1 MKGNISAM
9 SHFRLSNLAAKD
21 NTQPLAVVLLIAL
34 CLMAGLW
41 LDQKVSELPKAS
53 EIKQMGDE
61 LDRKLQSL
69 TPTPQEIDRW
79 DSQLSDTISF
89 AEVKRLLDQKPS
101 PTEYAIFNKMD
112 SQWVY
117 WSDHR
122 WPINDFLTKCAKEN
136 PWQLVKERETDI
148 FLYCLELEH
157 VYFYRWIPT
166 SAVGYQHVGLLD
178 EAGAKQYEVYS
189 QKMNRSL
196 LLPIYTG
203 DRSILQ
209 VMSWSSF
216 ILFLLAS
223 IGFIYWWTTKKKYSN
238 FARAG
243 CILFFIL
250 LVKFALFWYN
260 PELPVGI
267 KAIFIDHPS
276 DLHFSHQW
284 EWVSNIAL
292 LSFLIAICPHP
303 LQCGPRWTKKH
314 FGSQGLTFFYFLSI
328 LVTFFF
334 AAAVIRHT
342 ILYMIPAPDPSSI
355 LYWQWQNIFW
365 YGCIVLFVSTLFI
378 ATYRMHRRI
387 VQTGLSLDKKLLL
400 LLAAGS
406 IFLPLVLYFPIS
418 VHPFAFFIVAFI
430 IIILLDLF
438 TENVSGG
445 LTWPFIWLTVLAG
458 CTSLLIFSFSRDRFT
473 YEKERYL
480 QEWVETGQPPE
491 NQSNH
496 FSIARYEQG
505 ERSFSKGQFLPRTY
519 PLDVTPNEGQMLN
532 ISIGERSYLVAQ
544 IEEVQYLIME
554 NQKGITQPISLYAFL
569 FVLWV
574 LFTLLLLI
582 LNNTF
587 ELLPAEWHFYWS
599 AIPSLRKRIQY
610 YILAV
615 TVGSFLMIAWVTYF
629 YFQQQGQKQVEQVAV
644 AVTSAAI
651 DDLVDQLESQP
662 ALEIDSAFQQNQVQ
676 HRTSG
681 NLYNPR
687 GRKIFGEGEPLL
699 PFESLSM
706 PNFRDKRF
714 AMRKGKIYHPVLV
727 DGKLKA
733 IAQYNIASESMNLN
747 YEFGQ
752 FISTLLNIYV
762 FLFVLAGGIAVAIS
776 NSITAPL
783 KVLSERLKSLKL
795 GKKNIPLD
803 WKQKD
808 ELGEL
813 ISDYNRMI
821 LQLEESAKMLAA
833 TERETAWREMAK
845 QVAHEIKNP
854 LTPMKLSLQHLQL
867 AIDQDSPNKE
877 ELFRKVSQTLIEQI
891 DNLNRIA
898 SEFSSFA
905 KMPEPEN
912 RVVPLNEIVASIHD
926 LFRKREDMDIQLF
939 VPIDEIRVFADKD
952 HLLRVM
958 SNLVKNS
965 IQAIPEDRRGEI
977 VIKLYKKDETAIIL
991 VSDNGKGIPDEVR
1004 EKVFKPNFTSK
1015 SSGTGLGLAICANII
1030 EGFNGKI
1037 YFETEVNKGT
1047 DFYVIIPL
1055 MRTKDNL
1062 FPRERVML

>member
-1 MKGNISAM
+1 M
-9 SHFRLSNLAAKD
+9 SYFRHSRLAIRD
-21 NTQPLAVVLLIAL
+21 YTQPLTAAILIAVS
-34 CLMAGLW
+34 LMAGLW
-41 LDQKVSELPKAS
+41 LDQKASAVPEAS
-53 EIKQMGDE
+53 EIEQLGEK
-61 LDRKLQSL
+61 LDRTLQSA
-69 TPTPQEIDRW
+69 TPTPGEIERW
-79 DSQLSDTISF
+79 NSSLSETSSSTEI
-89 AEVKRLLDQKPS
+89 RGILDQKTTH
-101 PTEYAIFNKMD
+101 TEFAVLSKHD
-112 SQWVY
+112 SSWMY
-117 WSDHR
+117 WSDHS
-122 WPINDFLTKCAKEN
+122 WPIQELPAKCNAEN
-136 PWQLVKERETDI
+136 PWQVVKVKKGGI
-148 FLYCLELEH
+148 CLYCLELEN
-157 VYFYRWIPT
+157 VYIFRWLPLST
-166 SAVGYQHVGLLD
+166 FESQNETFFD
-178 EAGAKQYEVYS
+178 DSEDQQYKVYS
-189 QKMNRSL
+189 RKLNRELRLTISKEDNHL
-196 LLPIYTG
+196 LRAL
-203 DRSILQ
+203 
-209 VMSWSSF
+209 SWSC
-216 ILFLLAS
+216 LMVFLLTF
-223 IGFIYWWTTKKKYSN
+223 IGLIYWWTSKKKYSSL
-238 FARAG
+238 ARASIIAG
-243 CILFFIL
+243 SVL
-250 LVKFALFWYN
+250 LAKLALLWYEPDLPMGITALFLDN
-260 PELPVGI
+260 SSEI
-267 KAIFIDHPS
+267 
-276 DLHFSHQW
+276 HFSHQW

-303 LQCGPRWTKKH
+303 LQWSSRWTDKNL
-314 FGSQGLTFFYFLSI
+314 GSQGLALFYFLS
-328 LVTFFF
+328 LLMTFYF
-334 AAAVIRHT
+334 AAAIIRHT
-342 ILYMIPAPDPSSI
+342 LLHMMPAPDPSSI

-378 ATYRMHRRI
+378 ASYRMHRRI
-387 VQTGLSLDKKLLL
+387 VKTALPLDKKLLL

-406 IFLPLVLYFPIS
+406 IFLPIVLYFPIS

-438 TENVSGG
+438 AENVSGG

-473 YEKERYL
+473 QEKERFL
-480 QEWVETGQPPE
+480 LEWVETERPPE
-491 NQSNH
+491 TQSSY
-496 FSIARYEQG
+496 FSIARYEGG
-505 ERSFSKGQFLPRTY
+505 ERTFSRGQFLPRTY
-519 PLDVTPNEGQMLN
+519 PLDVTPNEGEMIN
-532 ISIGERSYLVAQ
+532 ISLGQRNYQIAQ

-554 NQKGITQPISLYAFL
+554 NQEGITQPISLYAFL

-574 LFTLLLLI
+574 MFTLLLLL
-582 LNNTF
+582 LNNRF
-587 ELLPAEWHFYWS
+587 ELLPSEWHFYWS

-644 AVTSAAI
+644 ALTSAAI
-651 DDLVDQLESQP
+651 DDLEEQLERQP
-662 ALEIDSAFQQNQVQ
+662 SLSIDSAFQQNQSQ

-681 NLYNPR
+681 NLYDPN
-687 GRKIFGEGEPLL
+687 GQKIIGEGNPLL
-699 PFESLSM
+699 PHESLTM

-714 AMRKGKIYHPVLV
+714 ATRKGEIYHPVLV
-727 DGKLKA
+727 NGEVKA
-733 IAQYNIASESMNLN
+733 IAQYNTSSESMNLN

-867 AIDQDSPNKE
+867 AIDQNSPNKE

-912 RVVPLNEIVASIHD
+912 RVVSLNEVVASIHD

-965 IQAIPEDRRGEI
+965 IQAIPDDRRGEI
-977 VIKLYKKDETAIIL
+977 VIKLYKKEETAIIL
-991 VSDNGKGIPDEVR
+991 VSDNGKGIPEEVK

-1015 SSGTGLGLAICANII
+1015 NSGTGLGLAICANII

-1062 FPRERVML
+1062 IPRERVML